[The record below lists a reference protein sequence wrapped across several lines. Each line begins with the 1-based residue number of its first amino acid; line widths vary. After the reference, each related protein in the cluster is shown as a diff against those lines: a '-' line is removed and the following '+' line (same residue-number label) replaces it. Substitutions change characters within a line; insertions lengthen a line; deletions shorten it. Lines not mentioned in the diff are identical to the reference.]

1 LQPLKKTKKLLLG
14 PDLGARKKF
23 ECPVKNHV
31 NRSLQLNRLLKDY
44 FKTMRTLFLVLI
56 LALASVRSE
65 YTWNGQEWVWSEDKN
80 PSPPVDSY
88 NEGSGEYNNFADEDE
103 DDSNFNYD
111 YEGSGNDDNDDE
123 EDAIEDSYSPRQ
135 PTDNFQNSRN
145 NYQDP
150 YGGSNSWNNPEPKNP
165 WDQNN
170 FNQQQNNN
178 FNSQYSPTQQ
188 PPYFGN
194 EVETTDDIYV
204 EPPQQNFPPTP
215 SSTTAVPPRDPSIS
229 SRPKSPSRSTSFFAQ
244 PGTLAAVIGGAVVGL
259 LCAILCVM
267 FVVYRMRK
275 KDEGSYALDEPKRSP
290 TVNAYAKHPN
300 SREFYA

>member
-1 LQPLKKTKKLLLG
+1 MQ
-14 PDLGARKKF
+14 
-23 ECPVKNHV
+23 
-31 NRSLQLNRLLKDY
+31 
-44 FKTMRTLFLVLI
+44 
-56 LALASVRSE
+56 
-65 YTWNGQEWVWSEDKN
+65 

-150 YGGSNSWNNPEPKNP
+150 YGGSNSWNNPEPPKNP

-188 PPYFGN
+188 VSLCSLLRAKNSYPRVLITFTKTRFSAFILRPCSLHNLLAKLGYIK
-194 EVETTDDIYV
+194 VIY
-204 EPPQQNFPPTP
+204 T
-215 SSTTAVPPRDPSIS
+215 
-229 SRPKSPSRSTSFFAQ
+229 
-244 PGTLAAVIGGAVVGL
+244 
-259 LCAILCVM
+259 
-267 FVVYRMRK
+267 
-275 KDEGSYALDEPKRSP
+275 
-290 TVNAYAKHPN
+290 
-300 SREFYA
+300 